1 MVEGSALE
9 LADTEGAMAPS
20 ETSEEV
26 VLQVPPVAPR
36 PTICYGRILLGEIT
50 PLLAAMKRSTPRW
63 SSHQQDIER
72 DPLVVKLKELRTAVT
87 ALGPDDTMDPST
99 FLDPFL
105 AIIRS
110 EDTTGP
116 VTKSAL
122 AAVNRMLNYGLIT
135 EECNSSVSAVE
146 AVAAAVTHARFVG
159 TDQGADEVVLWEI
172 LTVLRTLMLGPVGHL
187 LTNESVC
194 EILNSS
200 FRICFETRLS
210 ELLRNCTEDAL
221 RHMVQLLFARLPQ
234 FKDDPRAQGQAKRLK
249 MRAGG
254 ESKVRRK
261 GKSPRPTPSSTP
273 PPESLTIAE
282 VSEEVRNEETVPCV
296 DNREA
301 PSPLA
306 AVSPSESELESLSS
320 AIVGDNPIGD
330 TASVDS
336 GIMESISPVENKIDI
351 SNAHLAP
358 DNCSS
363 MENLASP
370 VSEPDGVRISK
381 TCDVDQIEAI
391 SRERSETNTSQS
403 SAEVV
408 NHGDLESEPSEA
420 ISRPDDMLQVEKEDF
435 INAQGVKF
443 TQEGVSIEGGALVPY
458 GMPCVREVFRFLIS
472 LTSPTNEQNTPSMIL
487 TALNLLT
494 VGLEVGSHHIN
505 QTPSLMSLLKDQ
517 LCRNLFMLLKPDH
530 RLSIFMASLRIC
542 TLFCESLRTHFKF
555 QIEMFLNKLTEII
568 TSETATVT
576 YAHKELA
583 LETIVQLWRI
593 PGFITELFL
602 NYDCDLY
609 ASNLFE
615 DLTKVLSK
623 NAFPVQGLYSTNLL
637 SLEALFTVIETIDE
651 HGTDRDGKSCD
662 VQDPK
667 QIPLVVAPVSSGYLL
682 GLGLSGG
689 FSPVTPR
696 LKARTVLMDDR
707 TVSREH
713 LVALKEQKKLLAA
726 GTDQFN
732 VKPDKGI
739 KFLQDNGI
747 IGKTND
753 DIAVFLR
760 ENPQLC
766 KKMIGEYVSKKKNVD
781 ILSAFV
787 VSFEFRGLRVD
798 EALRMFLE
806 SFRLPGEAPLI
817 SIIIEH
823 FSSHWH
829 TSNNEP
835 FGKEDAAFTLAYA
848 IIMLNV
854 DQHNQNAK
862 KQNIPMTLD
871 QFRNN
876 LRGVNDGK
884 DFDPEMLEE
893 IYNAIRVDEIVMPS
907 EHTGLVKENYMW
919 KMLLKR
925 GVTKE
930 GEYLLANSN
939 IAFDRDL
946 FAICW
951 GPTIA
956 SLSYVF
962 DKSSDDAII
971 QRAVSGFRKCA
982 SISARYGMSD
992 VFDNLVVS
1000 LCKFTTLTASSVE
1013 APEHVTVSFGS
1024 NKKAQLAAR
1033 TVFRLVTSHGD
1044 ILRDGWKNILDL
1056 LLQLF
1061 RCRLLPS
1068 SLVESEDFVETSGRV
1083 SLMRETPAAV
1093 PRVESGLLSS
1103 LYSYI
1108 SLGDGGTARGT
1119 NPEDVEFSQRARTCI
1134 LECHPEKLITESAFL
1149 RCDSLNELLKA
1160 MMGAGDASTLGEA
1173 GIGSRGSLL
1182 EGGNAGGLDEHSQAF
1197 LLELVVQV
1205 LVANKD
1211 RAFGVWPGVR
1221 NHIYSLL
1228 MGAAAADRQFLLE
1241 RCVVAMLRL
1250 AKVLLR
1256 RPNLAN
1262 PILQALR
1269 MLLLLRPT
1277 VLLRISL
1284 QVVCGLREVLSVNT
1298 DHIQDSSDWAVLFN
1312 LLECTGAGAKPPPMV
1327 NSEHADVASNA
1338 GSVSDSDVGSTSGM
1352 DSGHCTEGA
1361 ASDTADPTSNPPAAP
1376 DHPDGARST
1385 QRSRAASPD
1394 PLHNTG
1400 GWILV
1405 GREGEIEPVAV
1416 RAVAVNE
1423 WDIVHQRELGEH
1435 RPEALVQ
1442 AVDTLAF
1449 LVRDRRI
1456 THSSLPCAVQ
1466 ACRTFVEATLNGGRT
1481 EKRVS
1486 IKESVRSPLRRKA
1499 VGRRKEEKSSS
1510 RRPKSPSTGPNA
1522 YDADESDSD
1531 DVPMTYQQVS
1541 EKLLDLMDT
1550 LHTASSHIVGLGEQ
1564 PLPQVSTPSLW
1575 PQALCPLLQGIARYC
1590 CDSRTTVRNMAMT
1603 YLQRALLNHDLQALS
1618 ASEWESCFNKVL
1630 FPLLAKLLQPL
1641 PGSSPASLEETRV
1654 RAATLVQ
1661 KVYLRHLTP
1670 LLTLPTFTALWLTIL
1685 DFMDRYLNTH
1695 RSDHLVS
1702 EVTSDAIPEIL
1713 KNMLL
1718 VMETTQVFHTADG
1731 FTRLWTITWDRI
1743 DAFLPDFRHNLFRS
1757 HPPSEIHK
1765 IEVVPSECSTK
1776 SPLSQ
1781 PTIPDDTGV
1790 THIVQSASSVPGTPQ
1805 ELWPPAATNTA
1816 PTSPTSEMEAFVPPT
1831 LREQE
1836 AARLSLSQESLPTS
1850 YSNGIILQPPLPT
1863 LVPAATPGSLPLSSP
1878 PLPSGV
1884 TALITPASQMLS
1896 TTRLTSGSLVTSLL
1910 PSTMPHLTPSPP
1922 AVSHLTY
1929 CARPPTPYSHVMF
1942 HVEPP
1947 TPPTSHPLS
1956 RSEHSKSIGSGP
1968 DSSVSV
1974 TPSHVDSST
1983 SLDFDARLPPSHS
1996 CTGSPGQYT
2005 HVPPTVSAVVIPTTT
2020 FQPDTSIHLPDNE
2033 PVFSSPQSH
2042 NAIFASPQTYASPV
2056 HSVSSDDPLLYVS
2069 ANNDSHFF
2077 SPNTTAASQ
2086 SSNFMNSSFH
2096 PPLSTYGIPLG
2107 STDAENACMLAGS
2120 PLVITSLASTSASVS
2135 PSSHFIPTASS
2146 VPVLFNST
2154 PASNQAACSFA
2165 ASYPPSHTEN
2175 ALFTHNASSSL
2186 SFNISSMSNSPS
2198 LAITS
2203 ASPSL
2208 AYTSASPTSGY
2219 ANTSSTLGFTNV
2231 SPTPGYASVSSTPS
2245 YVNLLPTPD
2254 YTNTSPTPG
2263 YTNASPMPGYANTSS
2278 TPGCA
2283 DASPTPG
2290 YANTLPTPTYTSV
2303 SPIAGYDN
2311 TSLVAGFVRT
2321 TPAPE
2326 FTTTTTSSPSSI
2338 FPLSVPSFLNPFST
2352 EVDVESDTRA
2362 ISGETPA
2369 TNETLPDQ
2377 PSCHGPSSCV
2387 AQDSPL
2393 LYRPASLLFNQP
2405 SESQPL
2411 LADTAA
2417 SLEPPADANEADS
2430 TREAGGDRQCKPP
2443 TVLPLLLANSVLH
2456 PPPLTLLPLG
2466 TQVRDEGKE

>member
-1 MVEGSALE
+1 MVEGSTPDMGA
-9 LADTEGAMAPS
+9 AEGVVAPS
-20 ETSEEV
+20 AAAASEEV
-26 VLQVPPVAPR
+26 VVLQIPPVTTRR

-63 SSHQQDIER
+63 SSHQQDMER
-72 DPLVVKLKELRTAVT
+72 DPLVMKLKELRTTVT
-87 ALGPDDTMDPST
+87 SLGPDDTMDPST

-116 VTKSAL
+116 VTKGAL

-135 EECNSSVSAVE
+135 EECSSAVSAVE

-234 FKDDPRAQGQAKRLK
+234 FKDDPRIQGQARRLK

-254 ESKVRRK
+254 EGKGRRK

-273 PPESLTIAE
+273 PPPEPTLATKASEQMKKEEEESDLGIK
-282 VSEEVRNEETVPCV
+282 EEL
-296 DNREA
+296 
-301 PSPLA
+301 SPLA
-306 AVSPSESELESLSS
+306 MVSPSESELESLSS
-320 AIVGDNPIGD
+320 AIVGDNPVGD

-336 GIMESISPVENKIDI
+336 GIMDSISPVENKVDI

-363 MENLASP
+363 MENLASS
-370 VSEPDGVRISK
+370 VNEPDGVCSSK
-381 TCDVDQIEAI
+381 ICDADHIEAV

-408 NHGDLESEPSEA
+408 SHGDIETEPLETA
-420 ISRPDDMLQVEKEDF
+420 SRSDNMLQVEKEEF

-443 TQEGVSIEGGALVPY
+443 TQEGVSVEEGTLVPY

-494 VGLEVGSHHIN
+494 VGLEVGAHHIN
-505 QTPSLMSLLKDQ
+505 LTPSLMTLLKDQ

-568 TSETATVT
+568 TSEMANVT

-593 PGFITELFL
+593 PGLVTELFL

-637 SLEALFTVIETIDE
+637 SLEALFTVIETIE
-651 HGTDRDGKSCD
+651 GHSTSRDRKSLD
-662 VQDPK
+662 AVHDLK
-667 QIPLVVAPVSSGYLL
+667 QMPLVVAPVSSGYLL
-682 GLGLSGG
+682 GLGLHGG
-689 FSPVTPR
+689 FSPVTPQ
-696 LKARTVLMDDR
+696 LKARTVLMDSQ

-732 VKPDKGI
+732 AKPDKGI

-747 IGKTND
+747 IGNTND

-787 VSFEFRGLRVD
+787 RSFEFRGLRVD
-798 EALRMFLE
+798 EALRTFLE

-884 DFDPEMLEE
+884 DFDPDMLEE
-893 IYNAIRVDEIVMPS
+893 IYNAIRLDEIVMPS

-925 GVTKE
+925 GMTKE
-930 GEYLLANSN
+930 GEYLLANGN
-939 IAFDRDL
+939 TAFDRDL

-971 QRAVSGFRKCA
+971 QRALSGFRKCA

-1013 APEHVTVSFGS
+1013 PPEHVTVSFGS

-1033 TVFRLVTSHGD
+1033 TVFKLVTSHGD

-1068 SLVESEDFVETSGRV
+1068 SLVESEDFVESSGHI
-1083 SLMRETPAAV
+1083 SLMRETPVAV

-1108 SLGDGGTARGT
+1108 SLGDAGTARGT
-1119 NPEDVEFSQRARTCI
+1119 NPEDIELSQRARACI

-1160 MMGAGDASTLGEA
+1160 MMGAGDASTLGDT
-1173 GIGSRGSLL
+1173 GIGPRGSLL
-1182 EGGNAGGLDEHSQAF
+1182 EDGMTGGLDEHSQAF

-1211 RAFGVWPGVR
+1211 RALGVWPGVR

-1228 MGAAAADRQFLLE
+1228 MGAVAADRQFLLE

-1269 MLLLLRPT
+1269 MLLLLRST

-1298 DHIQDSSDWAVLFN
+1298 DHIQDPNDWAVLFN
-1312 LLECTGAGAKPPPMV
+1312 LLECAGAGAKPPPMV
-1327 NSEHADVASNA
+1327 NSEHPDTTSDA
-1338 GSVSDSDVGSTSGM
+1338 GSVSDSDVGSTSGI

-1361 ASDTADPTSNPPAAP
+1361 ASDSVERPSTPAGVT
-1376 DHPDGARST
+1376 DHNEGAKST

-1405 GREGEIEPVAV
+1405 GREGEIEQVAV

-1456 THSSLPCAVQ
+1456 THSSLPSAVQ
-1466 ACRTFVEATLNGGRT
+1466 ACRTFVEATLNGGKT
-1481 EKRVS
+1481 EKRIS
-1486 IKESVRSPLRRKA
+1486 NKEGMRSPLRRKA
-1499 VGRRKEEKSSS
+1499 TGRRKEEKSGL
-1510 RRPKSPSTGPNA
+1510 RRPKSPTTSPSA

-1550 LHTASSHIVGLGEQ
+1550 LHTASSHIVGLADQ
-1564 PLPQVSTPSLW
+1564 PLQLASSPSLW

-1590 CDSRTTVRNMAMT
+1590 CDSRTTIRNMAMT

-1618 ASEWESCFNKVL
+1618 AGEWESCFNKVL

-1670 LLTLPTFTALWLTIL
+1670 LLTLATFTALWLTIL
-1685 DFMDRYLNTH
+1685 DFMDKYLNTH
-1695 RSDHLVS
+1695 RSDHL
-1702 EVTSDAIPEIL
+1702 SDAIPEIL

-1765 IEVVPSECSTK
+1765 IEVVPSKSCVK
-1776 SPLSQ
+1776 SPL
-1781 PTIPDDTGV
+1781 PPLPDDMR
-1790 THIVQSASSVPGTPQ
+1790 ASRAMPGGIAVPGVVQEPSPQ
-1805 ELWPPAATNTA
+1805 DATNTA
-1816 PTSPTSEMEAFVPPT
+1816 SSSPCSDGEAFAPPT
-1831 LREQE
+1831 LREQQ

-1850 YSNGIILQPPLPT
+1850 YGNAIILQPPLPT
-1863 LVPAATPGSLPLSSP
+1863 LLPAALPG
-1878 PLPSGV
+1878 
-1884 TALITPASQMLS
+1884 
-1896 TTRLTSGSLVTSLL
+1896 
-1910 PSTMPHLTPSPP
+1910 
-1922 AVSHLTY
+1922 
-1929 CARPPTPYSHVMF
+1929 
-1942 HVEPP
+1942 
-1947 TPPTSHPLS
+1947 
-1956 RSEHSKSIGSGP
+1956 
-1968 DSSVSV
+1968 
-1974 TPSHVDSST
+1974 
-1983 SLDFDARLPPSHS
+1983 
-1996 CTGSPGQYT
+1996 
-2005 HVPPTVSAVVIPTTT
+2005 
-2020 FQPDTSIHLPDNE
+2020 
-2033 PVFSSPQSH
+2033 
-2042 NAIFASPQTYASPV
+2042 
-2056 HSVSSDDPLLYVS
+2056 
-2069 ANNDSHFF
+2069 
-2077 SPNTTAASQ
+2077 
-2086 SSNFMNSSFH
+2086 
-2096 PPLSTYGIPLG
+2096 
-2107 STDAENACMLAGS
+2107 
-2120 PLVITSLASTSASVS
+2120 S
-2135 PSSHFIPTASS
+2135 PSSSSGATA
-2146 VPVLFNST
+2146 LAQST
-2154 PASNQAACSFA
+2154 S
-2165 ASYPPSHTEN
+2165 
-2175 ALFTHNASSSL
+2175 
-2186 SFNISSMSNSPS
+2186 
-2198 LAITS
+2198 
-2203 ASPSL
+2203 
-2208 AYTSASPTSGY
+2208 
-2219 ANTSSTLGFTNV
+2219 
-2231 SPTPGYASVSSTPS
+2231 
-2245 YVNLLPTPD
+2245 
-2254 YTNTSPTPG
+2254 
-2263 YTNASPMPGYANTSS
+2263 
-2278 TPGCA
+2278 
-2283 DASPTPG
+2283 
-2290 YANTLPTPTYTSV
+2290 
-2303 SPIAGYDN
+2303 
-2311 TSLVAGFVRT
+2311 
-2321 TPAPE
+2321 
-2326 FTTTTTSSPSSI
+2326 
-2338 FPLSVPSFLNPFST
+2338 
-2352 EVDVESDTRA
+2352 
-2362 ISGETPA
+2362 
-2369 TNETLPDQ
+2369 
-2377 PSCHGPSSCV
+2377 
-2387 AQDSPL
+2387 QDSSL
-2393 LYRPASLLFNQP
+2393 LYRPASILLNQA
-2405 SESQPL
+2405 SEAQHYSMETALSSKPPGQPL
-2411 LADTAA
+2411 ADGC
-2417 SLEPPADANEADS
+2417 
-2430 TREAGGDRQCKPP
+2430 GGDGMQDGQDVTLHTAPP
-2443 TVLPLLLANSVLH
+2443 IPLLLTNSVLH

-2466 TQVRDEGKE
+2466 TQMGHEGKE

>member
-1 MVEGSALE
+1 MNSDGESKGGAAVTSSGTMEGVASSQVLP
-9 LADTEGAMAPS
+9 TPPPS
-20 ETSEEV
+20 
-26 VLQVPPVAPR
+26 PPR
-36 PTICYGRILLGEIT
+36 PMICYGRILLGEIT

-63 SSHQQDIER
+63 SAHQQDMER
-72 DPLVVKLKELRTAVT
+72 DPLVVKLKELRTSVT
-87 ALGPDDTMDPST
+87 SLGPDDTMDPST

-105 AIIRS
+105 SIIRS

-122 AAVNRMLNYGLIT
+122 AAVNRMLSYGLIT
-135 EECNSSVSAVE
+135 EECSSAASAVE

-172 LTVLRTLMLGPVGHL
+172 LTVLRTLMLGPAGHL

-234 FKDDPRAQGQAKRLK
+234 FKDDPRGQGQAKRLK

-254 ESKVRRK
+254 EGKGRRR

-273 PPESLTIAE
+273 PPPEPPPSAE
-282 VSEEVRNEETVPCV
+282 VPEEEEAEEEEEEE
-296 DNREA
+296 EA
-301 PSPLA
+301 DAGVKEEAEEEAEEEEADAGVKEEASPA
-306 AVSPSESELESLSS
+306 AVVSPCESEPESIGS
-320 AIVGDNPIGD
+320 AAVGD

-336 GIMESISPVENKIDI
+336 GVVEPICPISLKVDI

-370 VSEPDGVRISK
+370 VTETDGGQCTKGGDVELLESISGE
-381 TCDVDQIEAI
+381 CL
-391 SRERSETNTSQS
+391 ETDTSQS
-403 SAEVV
+403 SVEAAA
-408 NHGDLESEPSEA
+408 NRGNPESEPSEP
-420 ISRPDDMLQVEKEDF
+420 SPPRPEDLLQAEKEDF

-443 TQEGVSIEGGALVPY
+443 TQEGVSVEGGALVPY

-494 VGLEVGSHHIN
+494 VGLEVGAHHIN
-505 QTPSLMSLLKDQ
+505 HTTSLITLLKDQ
-517 LCRNLFMLLKPDH
+517 LCRNLFLLLKPEH
-530 RLSIFMASLRIC
+530 RLGIFMASLRIC

-555 QIEMFLNKLTEII
+555 QIEMFLDKLTEIV
-568 TSETATVT
+568 TSETAGVT

-593 PGFITELFL
+593 PGLITELFL

-637 SLEALFTVIETIDE
+637 SLEALFTVIETIE
-651 HGTDRDGKSCD
+651 GHGRAGNAKPSDASR
-662 VQDPK
+662 DPK
-667 QIPLVVAPVSSGYLL
+667 GVPLVVAPVSSGYLL
-682 GLGLSGG
+682 GLGLRGG
-689 FSPVTPR
+689 FCPVTPR
-696 LKARTVLMDDR
+696 LKARSVLTDDR

-713 LVALKEQKKLLAA
+713 LVALKEKKKLLAA

-732 VKPDKGI
+732 AKPDRGI

-747 IGKTND
+747 IGQTNED
-753 DIAVFLR
+753 VALFLR
-760 ENPQLC
+760 ENPRLC
-766 KKMIGEYVSKKKNVD
+766 KKMIGELVSRKKNMD

-787 VSFEFRGLRVD
+787 RSFEFRALRVD
-798 EALRMFLE
+798 EALRTFLE

-829 TSNNEP
+829 LSNEEP

-862 KQNIPMTLD
+862 KQNVPMTLD

-876 LRGVNDGK
+876 LRGVNDGA
-884 DFDPEMLEE
+884 DFDPDMLEE
-893 IYNAIRVDEIVMPS
+893 IYDAIRLDEIVMPS
-907 EHTGLVKENYMW
+907 EHTGPVRENYLW

-925 GVTKE
+925 GATKE
-930 GEYLLANSN
+930 GRYVLANGN
-939 IAFDRDL
+939 TAFDRDL
-946 FAICW
+946 FALSW

-962 DKSSDDAII
+962 DKSSDDAIV

-1000 LCKFTTLTASSVE
+1000 LCKFTTLTASSGE
-1013 APEHVTVSFGS
+1013 APEHVTASFGA

-1033 TVFRLVTSHGD
+1033 TVLGLATSHGD

-1068 SLVESEDFVETSGRV
+1068 TLAESEDFVETGGRV
-1083 SLMRETPAAV
+1083 SLLRETPAAV

-1108 SLGDGGTARGT
+1108 SLGDAGTTRGAD
-1119 NPEDVEFSQRARTCI
+1119 PEDAELSRRARTCI
-1134 LECHPEKLITESAFL
+1134 LECRPEKLVTESAFL
-1149 RCDSLNELLKA
+1149 RCDSLHELLKA

-1173 GIGSRGSLL
+1173 GVGSRGGPT
-1182 EGGNAGGLDEHSQAF
+1182 EGGPGGGLDEHSQAF
-1197 LLELVVQV
+1197 LLELVIQV

-1211 RAFGVWPGVR
+1211 RALGVWPGVR
-1221 NHIYSLL
+1221 NHIYALL

-1262 PILQALR
+1262 PILQGFR
-1269 MLLLLRPT
+1269 MLLLLRPS

-1298 DHIQDSSDWAVLFN
+1298 DHIQDPNDWAVLFN
-1312 LLECTGAGAKPPPMV
+1312 LLECAGAGAKPPPIV
-1327 NSEHADVASNA
+1327 NSEQADATSDA
-1338 GSVSDSDVGSTSGM
+1338 GSLSDSDMGSTSGI
-1352 DSGHCTEGA
+1352 DSGHCTEGG
-1361 ASDTADPTSNPPAAP
+1361 ASDSAEPSSPMAAP
-1376 DHPDGARST
+1376 EHTEG
-1385 QRSRAASPD
+1385 
-1394 PLHNTG
+1394 
-1400 GWILV
+1400 V

-1423 WDIVHQRELGEH
+1423 WDIVHQRQLGEH

-1442 AVDTLAF
+1442 AVDTLMF

-1456 THSSLPCAVQ
+1456 THSSLPSAVQ
-1466 ACRTFVEATLNGGRT
+1466 ACRTFVEATLHGGQT
-1481 EKRVS
+1481 EKRS
-1486 IKESVRSPLRRKA
+1486 AQKESLRSPSRRKTG
-1499 VGRRKEEKSSS
+1499 GRRKDDKTTS
-1510 RRPKSPSTGPNA
+1510 RRPKSPTNGPNA

-1550 LHTASSHIVGLGEQ
+1550 LHTASSEIVGLGDQ
-1564 PLPQVSTPSLW
+1564 STNHQASSPSLW

-1590 CDSRTTVRNMAMT
+1590 CDSRATIRNMAMT

-1618 ASEWESCFNKVL
+1618 AGEWEACFNKVL

-1661 KVYLRHLTP
+1661 K
-1670 LLTLPTFTALWLTIL
+1670 
-1685 DFMDRYLNTH
+1685 
-1695 RSDHLVS
+1695 
-1702 EVTSDAIPEIL
+1702 SDAIPEIL

-1765 IEVVPSECSTK
+1765 IEVVPSETTTK
-1776 SPLSQ
+1776 SPSSSH
-1781 PTIPDDTGV
+1781 PTTPDGSRVSTGP
-1790 THIVQSASSVPGTPQ
+1790 QGTPSATSCTPETLPQ
-1805 ELWPPAATNTA
+1805 AATDVDPA
-1816 PTSPTSEMEAFVPPT
+1816 SPTADGGAEPFAPPT
-1831 LREQE
+1831 LREQQ
-1836 AARLSLSQESLPTS
+1836 AA
-1850 YSNGIILQPPLPT
+1850 SNAVILQPPLPT
-1863 LVPAATPGSLPLSSP
+1863 LLPVNFTPPASLTAATTSSSP
-1878 PLPSGV
+1878 
-1884 TALITPASQMLS
+1884 QMLS
-1896 TTRLTSGSLVTSLL
+1896 TTPLAGGSLIASPVPPAL
-1910 PSTMPHLTPSPP
+1910 PHLAPSPP
-1922 AVSHLTY
+1922 
-1929 CARPPTPYSHVMF
+1929 PPPQVDPPKPLPPIF
-1942 HVEPP
+1942 RVEPP
-1947 TPPTSHPLS
+1947 TPPTSS
-1956 RSEHSKSIGSGP
+1956 RNDGRRSSSPPVHRPVDPSFPHTPTTTPHTPTTTPHTTPHTPIPPSEACIHLNQDELATSTSHDTL
-1968 DSSVSV
+1968 DSSVSSSRPKQV
-1974 TPSHVDSST
+1974 SGPSTQHERV
-1983 SLDFDARLPPSHS
+1983 
-1996 CTGSPGQYT
+1996 Q
-2005 HVPPTVSAVVIPTTT
+2005 
-2020 FQPDTSIHLPDNE
+2020 
-2033 PVFSSPQSH
+2033 
-2042 NAIFASPQTYASPV
+2042 
-2056 HSVSSDDPLLYVS
+2056 
-2069 ANNDSHFF
+2069 
-2077 SPNTTAASQ
+2077 
-2086 SSNFMNSSFH
+2086 
-2096 PPLSTYGIPLG
+2096 
-2107 STDAENACMLAGS
+2107 
-2120 PLVITSLASTSASVS
+2120 
-2135 PSSHFIPTASS
+2135 
-2146 VPVLFNST
+2146 
-2154 PASNQAACSFA
+2154 
-2165 ASYPPSHTEN
+2165 
-2175 ALFTHNASSSL
+2175 
-2186 SFNISSMSNSPS
+2186 
-2198 LAITS
+2198 
-2203 ASPSL
+2203 
-2208 AYTSASPTSGY
+2208 
-2219 ANTSSTLGFTNV
+2219 
-2231 SPTPGYASVSSTPS
+2231 
-2245 YVNLLPTPD
+2245 
-2254 YTNTSPTPG
+2254 
-2263 YTNASPMPGYANTSS
+2263 NASPCHPEAYQYTPTHPTPHRMTNVASEFPPTNLLNQPMQTNLSFDQMPTNAQYHPMQTNTHTNAPFDS
-2278 TPGCA
+2278 TPTNA
-2283 DASPTPG
+2283 HYYPMQANAPFDSTPTNAHYYPMQ
-2290 YANTLPTPTYTSV
+2290 ANAPFESTPTNAHYYPMQANAPFDSTPTNAHYYPMQANAPFHHTPTLPDTINGSFPLPLTTTHPDTHPNTHPDMHPDTHTHDPNALNVTGSYIPNDVNKPATTQITSNDVSLTTY
-2303 SPIAGYDN
+2303 AD
-2311 TSLVAGFVRT
+2311 
-2321 TPAPE
+2321 
-2326 FTTTTTSSPSSI
+2326 TTTTTAITTTTTTTAITTTTTTTTKPGSI
-2338 FPLSVPSFLNPFST
+2338 FPLSLPSFLNPFAV
-2352 EVDVESDTRA
+2352 EVDVELEAAAGDVDPR
-2362 ISGETPA
+2362 
-2369 TNETLPDQ
+2369 
-2377 PSCHGPSSCV
+2377 PSAVDPVTVEPSSSSSSSSPGH
-2387 AQDSPL
+2387 DS
-2393 LYRPASLLFNQP
+2393 ASYVVKG
-2405 SESQPL
+2405 SES
-2411 LADTAA
+2411 
-2417 SLEPPADANEADS
+2417 SE
-2430 TREAGGDRQCKPP
+2430 
-2443 TVLPLLLANSVLH
+2443 
-2456 PPPLTLLPLG
+2456 
-2466 TQVRDEGKE
+2466 